1 MDYLSLVS
9 CKSPTGQVSYN
20 PSRGGFRHSYFYR
33 THLMWNL
40 LPLSLRQIIGPSA
53 FKVNLTDYIWK
64 ELVRVDHLS
73 ESNLSENDISD
84 SED

>member
-1 MDYLSLVS
+1 
-9 CKSPTGQVSYN
+9 
-20 PSRGGFRHSYFYR
+20 
-33 THLMWNL
+33 MWNL